1 MRSTIDPRAGGAVRR
16 VMAQLVGWGLSI
28 AGRNFTHNAGVGS
41 SSLPPATLQMML
53 LIDFSLCGS
62 LIGGPLSLSEP

>member
-1 MRSTIDPRAGGAVRR
+1 MRSTIDLRAGGAVWR

-41 SSLPPATLQMML
+41 SSLPPATSQ
-53 LIDFSLCGS
+53 SV
-62 LIGGPLSLSEP
+62 EPEWVRRFLFIVT